1 MAHNEREGNFCK
13 QGSPLALIFFVPKI
27 YLPKGTIMFNEV
39 MNNLSEEE
47 HKRLNHELQKQVV
60 KRFVILFGVKVAVI
74 LATRSAVKHFS
85 K

>member
-1 MAHNEREGNFCK
+1 
-13 QGSPLALIFFVPKI
+13 
-27 YLPKGTIMFNEV
+27 MFNEV